1 VSDTQ
6 GPGTREKLIVAA
18 TERLRR
24 QGYAATGLDQ
34 VCADAGTSK
43 GSFFHYFKSK
53 EELAKSC
60 LENWD
65 AMAAGMVAGAPFQTI
80 EDPVERLQGYMDFFI
95 GLFANPG
102 MYKSCLVGTTVQEVA
117 DSNPVLLEAAQCC
130 FANAVAGMAPLID
143 AAAQDRGRRLDAA
156 ALAGLW
162 MATLQGSLLLAKA
175 SGDDISIVVNM
186 QQQRDFIM
194 GLLG

>member
-1 VSDTQ
+1 M
-6 GPGTREKLIVAA
+6 
-18 TERLRR
+18 RR
-24 QGYAATGLDQ
+24 QGYAATAVDQ
-34 VCADAGTSK
+34 VCADAGASK

-53 EELAKSC
+53 EDLAKGC

-65 AMAAGMVAGAPFQTI
+65 AMAAGMLAGASFQTL

-117 DSNPVLLEAAQCC
+117 DNNPVLLETAQRC
-130 FANAVAGMAPLID
+130 FANAIEGMAPLID
-143 AAAQDRGRRLDAA
+143 DAAASRGCSLNGA

-175 SGDDISIVVNM
+175 SGDEEAIVANM
-186 QQQRDFIM
+186 RQQRDFIL
-194 GLLG
+194 GLLD